1 MAGGA
6 ATPTTVLPTM
16 TANETASGSPEN
28 AAGTTDSVAY
38 TTDYSDVAR
47 VDATTALS
55 VKLIDDAGVSVETV
69 QAGMLALR
77 FHDDLLSGRIMIEAD
92 RAEWLADELR
102 DHAEAARTDE

>member
-1 MAGGA
+1 MA
-6 ATPTTVLPTM
+6 TEDSTSTTK
-16 TANETASGSPEN
+16 NS
-28 AAGTTDSVAY
+28 AGTDDSVAY

-55 VKLIDDAGVSVETV
+55 VKLVDDAGVSVETV

-77 FHDDLLSGRIMIEAD
+77 FHDDLLSGRIMIDAD

-102 DHAEAARTDE
+102 DHAAAARDDRDGGG